1 MGIPKTWSAAGEW
14 WEPCDFAGAE
24 LTGANL
30 SEADL
35 GGANLAKVELRDSD
49 FRNTKW
55 QKMESIK
62 LVNIFG
68 IKDVPQVSWIGH
80 SKKAQSLRNR
90 MPNGRRCLPA
100 SELVRIPDLHRSQ
113 VAAGGRESRLRRTDR
128 QHKAQRK

>member
-80 SKKAQSLRNR
+80 SKKAQSL
-90 MPNGRRCLPA
+90 PESDAEWQALLA
-100 SELVRIPDLHRSQ
+100 
-113 VAAGGRESRLRRTDR
+113 RE
-128 QHKAQRK
+128 